1 MHHLLECLEAVEV
14 LDLFDYARDDPQV
27 LLDGKKCALNA
38 ARVGF
43 IMQYF
48 LFLLFKAKVGFFSF
62 LLALVP
68 D

>member
-1 MHHLLECLEAVEV
+1 M
-14 LDLFDYARDDPQV
+14 LDLFYYARDDPQV
-27 LLDGKKCALNA
+27 LLDGEKCALNA